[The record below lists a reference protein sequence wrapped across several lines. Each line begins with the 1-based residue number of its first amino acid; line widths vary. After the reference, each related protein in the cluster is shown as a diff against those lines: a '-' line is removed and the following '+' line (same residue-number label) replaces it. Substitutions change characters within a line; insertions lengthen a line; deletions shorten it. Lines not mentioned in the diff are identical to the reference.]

1 MFFVMITILALLT
14 NVTFIGIFYLRKRHL
29 LLVEQYG
36 KWTFLLIIPALVSI
50 LIAILESE
58 PPSTFIILGIYVAFM
73 ILEFFLDHYWKLD
86 FRHNWKLLTP
96 YLVLYYVMNYGLV
109 IMPWTYSTPVGII
122 TLAFFIFQLGM
133 NIYSH
138 QSK

>member
-1 MFFVMITILALLT
+1 MITILALLT